1 MTEVT
6 SNSKMK
12 LSEHLALPSEAALGH
27 SNELDGSRL
36 SPHFS
41 LGEFTKSNHPEVY
54 NIPSHVA
61 IENMKR
67 ICGWLEELRD
77 RYNAKYSENSP
88 IIINSGYRSEEV
100 NKKVGGAPN
109 SNHLSGCA
117 ADIKV
122 YGVEEALRY
131 AVILLNYADL
141 IDEGFD
147 ELLIERSKKGTYWVH
162 FAVRPKD
169 NRRKVMFIQT

>member
-1 MTEVT
+1 MNEVT

-67 ICGWLEELRD
+67 
-77 RYNAKYSENSP
+77 
-88 IIINSGYRSEEV
+88 
-100 NKKVGGAPN
+100 
-109 SNHLSGCA
+109 A
-117 ADIKV
+117 ARQ
-122 YGVEEALRY
+122 ATL
-131 AVILLNYADL
+131 
-141 IDEGFD
+141 
-147 ELLIERSKKGTYWVH
+147 
-162 FAVRPKD
+162 
-169 NRRKVMFIQT
+169 